1 MDVLASRDTTASTLT
16 FAVYLLAMH
25 PQVMTRLRQ
34 EILDKVGP
42 IRMPNEND
50 IKDMRYLRAVING
63 TYFRVKTIC
72 NETDESIKRDA
83 ETLPCRV
90 RSIFHPAYSS
100 ITCRLPFVSC
110 LPSYRPFNER

>member
-1 MDVLASRDTTASTLT
+1 MYVPAGRDTTASTLT

-63 TYFRVKTIC
+63 TYFRAKKAC
-72 NETDESIKRDA
+72 NELTSQSK
-83 ETLPCRV
+83 ETL
-90 RSIFHPAYSS
+90 
-100 ITCRLPFVSC
+100 RLFPVV
-110 LPSYRPFNER
+110 